1 MTAVEWLDN
10 RLKDESVLMQNSE
23 GYYICIRVETLE
35 ELINQA
41 LKMEREQ
48 IIEAHGDKQKIK
60 SNPDSLVAYGYTYT
74 GEMYYNDKFKNKNN
88 E

>member
-1 MTAVEWLDN
+1 MKKQTAVEWLDN
-10 RLKDESVLMQNSE
+10 RLKDESVLIQNSE

-41 LKMEREQ
+41 KEMEREQ
-48 IIEAHGDKQKIK
+48 
-60 SNPDSLVAYGYTYT
+60 
-74 GEMYYNDKFKNKNN
+74 YYNQTFKSESYQQKMRDKIDFYKNKFKS